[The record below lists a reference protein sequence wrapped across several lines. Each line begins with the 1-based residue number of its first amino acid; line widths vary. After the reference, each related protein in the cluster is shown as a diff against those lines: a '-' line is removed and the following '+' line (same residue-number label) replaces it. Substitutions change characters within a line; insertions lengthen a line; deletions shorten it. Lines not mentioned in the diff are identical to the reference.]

1 MDIPA
6 ETHISALL
14 RQGNVFYFEES
25 AFASDEPHNFVLLN
39 RQPSSEQGLVFV
51 CATSK
56 VEKVRHFRLH
66 EPASTIVTVGLTEYE
81 HFTKE
86 TVFDCNTY
94 VVKSF
99 ADLVRLLKERRLKTR
114 PHIGDGILK
123 RLVKGVLD
131 SRVVEPD
138 IKRAIAD
145 ETT

>member
-6 ETHISALL
+6 ETQISALL
-14 RQGNVFYFEES
+14 RQGNVFYFEEP
-25 AFASDEPHNFVLLN
+25 AFPSDEPHNFVLLN

-56 VEKVRHFRLH
+56 VEKVRRFRSR
-66 EPASTIVTVGLTEYE
+66 EPASTTVMVGLTEYE
-81 HFTKE
+81 HFTQE

-99 ADLVRLLKERRLKTR
+99 TDLVRLLKERRLKTR
-114 PHIGDGILK
+114 PHIGDEILK

-131 SRVVEPD
+131 SRLVESEV
-138 IKRAIAD
+138 KRTITG
-145 ETT
+145 ETD

>member
-1 MDIPA
+1 MDISA

-25 AFASDEPHNFVLLN
+25 TFPSDEPHNFVLLN

-56 VEKVRHFRLH
+56 VEKVRRFRSR
-66 EPASTIVTVGLTEYE
+66 ESASTIVTVGLTEYE

-99 ADLVRLLKERRLKTR
+99 ADLVRLLKEGRLKTR
-114 PHIGDGILK
+114 PHIGDVILK

-131 SRVVEPD
+131 SRLVEPE
-138 IKRAIAD
+138 IKREITGEPA
-145 ETT
+145 

>member
-6 ETHISALL
+6 ETQISALL
-14 RQGNVFYFEES
+14 RQGNVFYFEEPT
-25 AFASDEPHNFVLLN
+25 FPSDEPHNFVLLN
-39 RQPSSEQGLVFV
+39 RQPSSEQGLIFV

-56 VEKVRHFRLH
+56 VEKVRRFRSC
-66 EPASTIVTVGLTEYE
+66 EPASTTVTVSLTEYA

-99 ADLVRLLKERRLKTR
+99 TDLVRLLKEGQLKTR
-114 PHIGDGILK
+114 PHIGDDILK

-131 SRVVEPD
+131 SRLIAPE
-138 IKRAIAD
+138 IKREIVGDPA
-145 ETT
+145 